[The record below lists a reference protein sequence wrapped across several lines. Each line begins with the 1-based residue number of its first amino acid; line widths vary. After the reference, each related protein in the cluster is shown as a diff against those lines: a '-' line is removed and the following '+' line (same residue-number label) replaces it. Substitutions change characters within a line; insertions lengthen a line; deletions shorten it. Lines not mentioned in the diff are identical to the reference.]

1 MVHNIDAIYEHGVF
15 RPVVPLALP
24 DGARV
29 RLRVE
34 EDNGAEQ
41 SSANPAE
48 GELPT
53 LLERMKDFVGVIDD
67 LPEDSSTNL
76 DHYLYGRPKR

>member
-1 MVHNIDAIYEHGVF
+1 MIHDVDAIYDQGVF
-15 RPVVPLALP
+15 RPLEPLALP
-24 DGARV
+24 EGARV
-29 RLRVE
+29 RLRVKE
-34 EDNGAEQ
+34 ENGAEQ
-41 SSANPAE
+41 AAVEPIK

-53 LLERMKDFVGVIDD
+53 LLERLKNVVGSVDD

>member
-1 MVHNIDAIYEHGVF
+1 MIHNVDAIYDHGVF
-15 RPVVPLALP
+15 RPTEPLALP
-24 DGARV
+24 EGARV

-34 EDNGAEQ
+34 EENGAEQ
-41 SSANPAE
+41 GAVKPTE

-53 LLERMKDFVGVIDD
+53 LLERLKNVVGTVDD